1 MKHWLKWRRDRRRW
15 NREHRDV
22 PLHQFRA
29 MVERSQFYGE
39 PGKQRWAERRL
50 FFQEH
55 HAAFII
61 AALTILGAIFAVLL
75 TAWLK

>member
-1 MKHWLKWRRDRRRW
+1 MKRWLKWWRDRRRW
-15 NREHRDV
+15 HREHRDV

-50 FFQEH
+50 WFLEQRATFITTTLIILGT
-55 HAAFII
+55 II
-61 AALTILGAIFAVLL
+61 AALLSRR
-75 TAWLK
+75 

>member
-1 MKHWLKWRRDRRRW
+1 LAAAASVGNRPSGRRELR
-15 NREHRDV
+15 NV

-29 MVERSQFYGE
+29 NVERSHFYEE

-55 HAAFII
+55 HAAFIVVG
-61 AALTILGAIFAVLL
+61 LTILGAIFVALL